1 MDETL
6 LLPLV
11 RAVKALAAQN
21 RALEERVAKL
31 EDNAK
36 RAAERRALAAQK
48 VREELEALGP
58 VRQDDGLS
66 MPPRPNGS
74 PESQ

>member
-6 LLPLV
+6 LLPLL

-31 EDNAK
+31 EDDAK
-36 RAAERRALAAQK
+36 RAAERRALSAQK
-48 VREELEALGP
+48 IREELQALEP
-58 VRQDDGLS
+58 YAEDGLGL
-66 MPPRPNGS
+66 PPRPDGPAKS
-74 PESQ
+74 L